1 MTGDAK
7 HGPGGEDSDT
17 DLARQLDE
25 ATRSADLVDADEGL
39 GFIDR
44 TINRIAE
51 VAGVSVLV
59 VVVLLVFG
67 NAASRYTLN
76 RTAVWADELI
86 ISLIP
91 WLAMWGMFLSVRR
104 RKVIR
109 IDFFVSKLPPRVQ
122 LAVAA
127 LADLVSA
134 ATFAYLA
141 IISFNYVQ
149 LFGGDRTVYLKIASS
164 WFISAMTI
172 GAALTALAFLADIV
186 RSYRRPA

>member
-25 ATRSADLVDADEGL
+25 ATRAADLVDADEGL

-134 ATFAYLA
+134 AAFAYLA

>member
-134 ATFAYLA
+134 AAFAYLA

>member
-1 MTGDAK
+1 MTSDAK
-7 HGPGGEDSDT
+7 HDPGGEDSDT

-25 ATRSADLVDADEGL
+25 ATRAADLVDADEGL

-51 VAGVSVLV
+51 IAGVSVLV

-134 ATFAYLA
+134 AAFAYLA
-141 IISFNYVQ
+141 IIAFNYVQ
-149 LFGGDRTVYLKIASS
+149 LFGGDRTVYLKIASG
-164 WFISAMTI
+164 WFISAMAI

>member
-25 ATRSADLVDADEGL
+25 ATRAADLVDADEGL

-51 VAGVSVLV
+51 IAGVSVLV

-134 ATFAYLA
+134 AAFAYLA
-141 IISFNYVQ
+141 IIAFNYVQ
-149 LFGGDRTVYLKIASS
+149 LFGGDRTVYLKIASG
-164 WFISAMTI
+164 WFISAMAI